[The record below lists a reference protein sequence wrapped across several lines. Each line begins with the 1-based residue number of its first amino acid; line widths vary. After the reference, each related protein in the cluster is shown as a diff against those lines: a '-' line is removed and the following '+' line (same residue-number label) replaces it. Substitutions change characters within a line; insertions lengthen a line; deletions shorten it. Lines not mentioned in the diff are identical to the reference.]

1 MKKMW
6 NLTSSEADGKPEVNI
21 AEFVNETAKI
31 SRTFVNI
38 TGIMNNTKIP
48 ND

>member
-6 NLTSSEADGKPEVNI
+6 NLTSSEIDGKPEVKVE
-21 AEFVNETAKI
+21 EFVNETAKI
-31 SRTFVNI
+31 SRTFVDI
-38 TGIMNNTKIP
+38 YGIMNNSKLS